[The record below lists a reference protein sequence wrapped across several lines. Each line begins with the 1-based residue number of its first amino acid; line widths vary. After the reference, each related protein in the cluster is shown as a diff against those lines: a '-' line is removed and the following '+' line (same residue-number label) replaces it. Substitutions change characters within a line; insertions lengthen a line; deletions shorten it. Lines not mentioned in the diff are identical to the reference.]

1 MAEALLTVGHG
12 TASQAQFTALLGDAG
27 VTRLVDVRRY
37 PGSRAHPHVGR
48 DALAEWLPTIGVDYR
63 WEPRLGG
70 RRRVPADSPDRWW
83 RVAAF
88 RGYAAHMRTPEF
100 VAAVDDLLA
109 GVVLA
114 APSTAGAAPS
124 TAGAAPSAAGAR
136 DPRTVIMCSESLW
149 WRCHRRLVADFVVG
163 VRGVEVCHL
172 DHRGHLTTHTLAA
185 GARLT
190 PEGTLVYDRD

>member
-12 TASQAQFTALLGDAG
+12 TASQAEFTALLGAAG

-109 GVVLA
+109 GAVLA
-114 APSTAGAAPS
+114 APSAAS
-124 TAGAAPSAAGAR
+124 AAPSAAGSR
-136 DPRTVIMCSESLW
+136 ESRMVILCSESLW

-172 DHRGHLTTHTLAA
+172 DHRGKLTAHEMAA